1 MNFAG
6 ALEKNA
12 GKECTVRSL
21 CREMKSSAG
30 LRLDPARR
38 KGRLPKKGERLF
50 AEKRRKAICRK
61 KISWSGMCFYLS
73 GEDPRFYKRR
83 VKQYPASLSGG
94 LQAPTEINAPRGCA
108 GIRLGI
114 MSAYA
119 DPNPAP
125 ILASEN

>member
-38 KGRLPKKGERLF
+38 KGCLPKKGERLF
-50 AEKRRKAICRK
+50 AEKR
-61 KISWSGMCFYLS
+61 
-73 GEDPRFYKRR
+73 
-83 VKQYPASLSGG
+83 
-94 LQAPTEINAPRGCA
+94 
-108 GIRLGI
+108 
-114 MSAYA
+114 
-119 DPNPAP
+119 
-125 ILASEN
+125 

>member
-30 LRLDPARR
+30 LRLDPTRR

-61 KISWSGMCFYLS
+61 KISWSGMCFYFL
-73 GEDPRFYKRR
+73 RR
-83 VKQYPASLSGG
+83 ECYEELEQGRTLPCPQKS
-94 LQAPTEINAPRGCA
+94 
-108 GIRLGI
+108 
-114 MSAYA
+114 
-119 DPNPAP
+119 
-125 ILASEN
+125 

>member
-50 AEKRRKAICRK
+50 AEKR
-61 KISWSGMCFYLS
+61 
-73 GEDPRFYKRR
+73 
-83 VKQYPASLSGG
+83 
-94 LQAPTEINAPRGCA
+94 
-108 GIRLGI
+108 
-114 MSAYA
+114 
-119 DPNPAP
+119 
-125 ILASEN
+125 

>member
-73 GEDPRFYKRR
+73 GEDPRFYKD
-83 VKQYPASLSGG
+83 A
-94 LQAPTEINAPRGCA
+94 TEKH
-108 GIRLGI
+108 
-114 MSAYA
+114 SVF
-119 DPNPAP
+119 
-125 ILASEN
+125 